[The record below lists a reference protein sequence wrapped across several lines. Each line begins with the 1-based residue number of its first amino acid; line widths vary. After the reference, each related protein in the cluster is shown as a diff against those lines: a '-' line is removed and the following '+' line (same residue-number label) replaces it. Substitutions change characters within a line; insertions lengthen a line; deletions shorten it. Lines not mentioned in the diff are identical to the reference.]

1 MTLSPLRA
9 TLAAL
14 ALAFATSMAHAGE
27 AEVKQKMEKFIGAP
41 AVASVTATPYGGL
54 YEVVL
59 DSGELVYVDEAVT
72 YVFAGSVIDAATR
85 KNLTAAR
92 KDELN
97 TIDFA
102 SLPLKQAV
110 KHVRGK
116 GERVIATFEDPNCG
130 YCKRLAAEL
139 QSMDNVTVYTFLYPI
154 LSADSTDK
162 ARKIWCSDKQGQAWM
177 DWIADGIPPS
187 GAGDCDTRTIDA
199 NVELGKQ
206 LRVSGTPTIFLSDG
220 SRIGGFLPAARLEA
234 AISKA
239 EAKKPAK

>member
-1 MTLSPLRA
+1 MTFSPLRA

-14 ALAFATSMAHAGE
+14 AFITSLAHAGE

-41 AVASVTATPYGGL
+41 AVASVKATPYAGL

-59 DSGELVYVDEAVT
+59 DSGELVYVDAAVT
-72 YVFAGSVIDAATR
+72 YVFAGSVIEAATR
-85 KNLTAAR
+85 RNLTEAR
-92 KDELN
+92 KNELN
-97 TIDFA
+97 AIDFA

-139 QSMDNVTVYTFLYPI
+139 QTMDNVTVYTFLYPI
-154 LSADSTDK
+154 LSADSTAK
-162 ARKIWCSDKQGQAWM
+162 SHKIWCSKNQGQTWL
-177 DWIADGIPPS
+177 DWIADGIPPG
-187 GAGDCDTRTIDA
+187 GAGDCDTSAIDA

-220 SRIGGFLPAARLEA
+220 SRIGGFLPAKNLEE
-234 AISKA
+234 AIAKA
-239 EAKKPAK
+239 ERDRKP